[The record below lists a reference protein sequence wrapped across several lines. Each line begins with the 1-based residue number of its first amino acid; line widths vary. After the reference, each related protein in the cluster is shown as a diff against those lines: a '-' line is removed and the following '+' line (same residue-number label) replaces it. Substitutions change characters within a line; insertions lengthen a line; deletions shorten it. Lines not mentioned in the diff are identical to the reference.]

1 MLTPMKERVHPKI
14 EVLSFTHVVLDLYAV
29 VT

>member
-1 MLTPMKERVHPKI
+1 MLTPLKEIVHPEI

-29 VT
+29 T